1 MTGNINDCQ
10 LSGGA
15 PDSVSGY
22 CGFDSRNQLMSDL
35 KKADI
40 RDERFH
46 LFSQRLPIQVIMK
59 TLSAIDV
66 A

>member
-1 MTGNINDCQ
+1 
-10 LSGGA
+10 
-15 PDSVSGY
+15 
-22 CGFDSRNQLMSDL
+22 MSDL

-46 LFSQRLPIQVIMK
+46 LFFPRLPVQVIIK
-59 TLSAIDV
+59 TVSAIDI